1 MVPVSN
7 NRPGLGLGLMRELL
21 SELPTAVAYLSG
33 PDHRFEFANEAYRQ
47 LVGGRHVEGK
57 PIRGALP
64 EVQGQGYFELLD
76 QVLRTGEPYR
86 GSEARVVVVDS
97 AGTPNELFVDFV
109 YQPVRDAG
117 GTPVG
122 VLVQA
127 ADVTDHVRGKQRL
140 EQLTVQLR
148 ETQERY
154 QSLFRT
160 MLQGVVYHGPDGV
173 ITAANPAA
181 GQMLG
186 VDPEQLVGLSPSGES
201 WNAVRE
207 DGRPFPGA
215 EHPAMVALRTGT
227 TVRARVMGVRHG
239 RTGERRWLSVTA
251 VPDSFGPDGLPRRV
265 YAMFDD
271 VTREKRTAAALRERD
286 QLIGRLR
293 DADVLGIVTADE
305 TRIFDANAAF
315 LRMVGYTPEDLAAG
329 HIRWPEMTPA
339 EWVPADADAIEQL
352 RATGSCRP
360 FEKELLHADGH
371 RVPILLG
378 AAVIG
383 HEPLQWITFVLDQS
397 ERRAAEAE
405 RTRLHAAAEAARAQA
420 ERVEERLS
428 LLLRAGAVVA
438 ATHDR
443 RQMLQHA
450 TGLVVP
456 ALGDFSA
463 VVLADPGG
471 GLAVVAAELVQPE
484 CRPLLE
490 GLGVRDECVV
500 GPGVTLETAFAA
512 PTGQLLRPQ
521 EAPLGAWVSPGT
533 RLAGVLERLS
543 ANSLITVPLT
553 SRAKRVGLLLV
564 GRSGDR
570 TPFAGND
577 LEVVEELG
585 RRLSAGLANV
595 EGFARDHSVAET
607 LQRAVLPGALPR
619 LPGLDLAVR
628 YLPATEGAKVGGDW
642 YDAFPVDENRLA
654 LVIGDVVGHDIG
666 SASAMGQVRNALR
679 AYAVDDS
686 DPSTVLARTNSAVR
700 RLLPDTLATVFYAR
714 LDLRTGQLTYANAG
728 HPPPLA
734 MGAGV
739 PTLLDAAGGL
749 VLGAVPSTEY
759 AWAERTLT
767 RPGGLLLYSDGL
779 IENRSQSLDEGLS
792 ALVSA
797 MTDSTAG
804 TADDL
809 CRIAEQELLDESTR
823 ADDVCM
829 LAVRLT

>member
-1 MVPVSN
+1 MS
-7 NRPGLGLGLMRELL
+7 ELW
-21 SELPTAVAYLSG
+21 SELPAAVAYLSG
-33 PDHRFEFANEAYRQ
+33 PEHRFELANEAYRR
-47 LVGGRHVEGK
+47 LVGGRRVEGM
-57 PIRGALP
+57 PIREALP
-64 EVQGQGYFELLD
+64 EVEGQGYFELLD
-76 QVLRTGEPYR
+76 RVLRTGEPYH

-97 AGTPNELFVDFV
+97 FGTPMELYVDFV
-109 YQPVRDAG
+109 YQPVRDAD
-117 GTPVG
+117 GTTVG

-140 EQLTVQLR
+140 ERLTLELR
-148 ETQERY
+148 QTQERY
-154 QSLFRT
+154 RSLFRT
-160 MLQGVVYHGPDGV
+160 MLQGVVYHGPDGT

-181 GQMLG
+181 GEMLG
-186 VDPEQLVGLSPSGES
+186 VDPEQLVGLSPEDDS
-201 WNAVRE
+201 WSAVRE
-207 DGRPFPGA
+207 DGLPFPGA
-215 EHPAMVALRTGT
+215 EHPAMEALRTGT
-227 TVRARVMGVRHG
+227 TVRGRVMGIRHG

-251 VPDSFGPDGLPRRV
+251 VPDSLGPDGLPRRV

-271 VTREKRTAAALRERD
+271 VTSEKRTAAALKERD

-329 HIRWPEMTPA
+329 RIRWPEMTPA
-339 EWVPADADAIEQL
+339 EWVPADADALEQL

-378 AAVIG
+378 AAVIA

-463 VVLADPGG
+463 VVLSDEAGQ
-471 GLAVVAAELVQPE
+471 LAVVAAELVRPE
-484 CRPLLE
+484 HRPLLE
-490 GLGVRDECVV
+490 GLGPRDECVV
-500 GPGVTLETAFAA
+500 GPGLTLETAFAA
-512 PTGQLLRPQ
+512 STARLLRPQ
-521 EAPLGAWVSPGT
+521 EADQGGWVAPGT

-543 ANSLITVPLT
+543 ANSLIAVPLT
-553 SRAKRVGLLLV
+553 SRAKQVGLLLV

-570 TPFAGND
+570 TPFGGND

-595 EGFARDHSVAET
+595 EEFARDHSVAET
-607 LQRAVLPGALPR
+607 LQRAVLPGTLPT

-628 YLPATEGAKVGGDW
+628 YLPATEGVQVGGDW
-642 YDAFPVDENRLA
+642 YDAFPVDESRLA
-654 LVIGDVVGHDIG
+654 LVIGDVVGHDMA
-666 SASAMGQVRNALR
+666 SASAMGQVRNVLR

-686 DPSTVLARTNSAVR
+686 DPGTVLARTNSAVR
-700 RLLPDTLATVFYAR
+700 RLLPEVLATVFYAR
-714 LDLRTGQLTYANAG
+714 LDLTTGQLAYANAG
-728 HPPPLA
+728 HPPPVA
-734 MGAGV
+734 TDAGG
-739 PTLLDAAGGL
+739 PRLLDAVGGL
-749 VLGAVPSTEY
+749 LLGAVPSAEY
-759 AWAERTLT
+759 ASAEHTLT
-767 RPGGLLLYSDGL
+767 RPCGLLLYSDGL
-779 IENRSQSLDEGLS
+779 IENRSQSLDEGLC
-792 ALVSA
+792 ALVTAMADSSA
-797 MTDSTAG
+797 D
-804 TADDL
+804 TADEL
-809 CRIAEQELLDESTR
+809 CGIAERELLDEPVR